1 MPFHHQPDGVRTN
14 TVLQK
19 FKIEIS
25 HPIENGHALTDIVE
39 ILKIGHKGLGY
50 LRGFKHN

>member
-1 MPFHHQPDGVRTN
+1 MPFRQQPDRVRTN
-14 TVLQK
+14 TVLKK

-25 HPIENGHALTDIVE
+25 HPIENGHALADIAE
-39 ILKIGHKGLGY
+39 TLKIGYKGLGY